1 MTEDDHSVTAAK
13 PGDTA
18 DALFARLFERAK
30 AVMPGGCS
38 RNTVLRKP
46 YPLYAARGEGCY
58 IIDLAGTRRI
68 DFANNMASLI
78 HGHAP
83 AAIVEAVRKQVG
95 LGTGY
100 TMATEVEIEYAEH
113 LVGRV
118 PSFDKIRFVNSG
130 TEAVMTMI
138 KASRAYTGKRK
149 IAKVEGAY
157 HGLYDYAEVSQT
169 SNPGN
174 WGSED
179 RPASVPVAFGTP
191 PSALDDVVI
200 IPFNDFPRAETILEE
215 FKDELACV
223 LIDPVPHR
231 VGLMPSSKPFIGG
244 LRDWTRRND
253 VLLACDEVITFR
265 CDHGGAQTMLG
276 IEADLT
282 ALGKM
287 IGGGFPVG
295 AVGGRE
301 DVMQVLDPLA
311 DRVLF
316 PHSGTFSANPVTMV
330 AGKVAMEAFDEQAV
344 RRLNELGRLARQSL
358 TEAAAVTDF
367 PASVAGA
374 GSMFRIHM
382 AEKPPENYRQG
393 FPSPEQTRS
402 MRLFLD
408 HMVDNGILMINTCSG
423 MLSTPMAAREIDIL
437 AETAEGAFRKAR
449 EALA

>member
-1 MTEDDHSVTAAK
+1 MTESDRSETAAV
-13 PGDTA
+13 PGDRPE
-18 DALFARLFERAK
+18 ALFAALFERAR

-83 AAIVEAVRKQVG
+83 AKIVEAVRKQVG

-113 LVGRV
+113 LVARV

-130 TEAVMTMI
+130 TEAVMTAI
-138 KASRAYTGKRK
+138 KASRACTGKRK

-174 WGSED
+174 WGSEN
-179 RPASVPVAFGTP
+179 RPESIPVAFGTP
-191 PSALDDVVI
+191 PAALADVVI
-200 IPFNDFPRAETILEE
+200 IPFNDFPRAEAILEE

-231 VGLMPSSKPFIGG
+231 VGMIPASKSFLYG

-253 VLLACDEVITFR
+253 VLLVCDEVITFR
-265 CDHGGAQTMLG
+265 CDRGGAQTMLG

-295 AVGGRE
+295 AVGGRD
-301 DVMQVLDPLA
+301 DVMRVLDPLA
-311 DRVLF
+311 ERVLF

-344 RRLNELGRLARQSL
+344 SRLNELGRLARSSL
-358 TEAAAVTDF
+358 AEAAAAADC
-367 PASVAGA
+367 PAAVAGA
-374 GSMFRIHM
+374 GSMFRIHL
-382 AEKPPENYRQG
+382 ADELPQNYRQA
-393 FPSPEQTRS
+393 FPSPQQVRA
-402 MRLFLD
+402 MQVFVD

-423 MLSTPMAAREIDIL
+423 MLSTPMQAREIEIL
-437 AETAEGAFRKAR
+437 AETAAGAFRKAR
-449 EALA
+449 EVLD